1 MNRDSVDFRV
11 TQFAARVPDGVPIV
25 WKGCE
30 MSTGLLVFDLDDS
43 AGNSGG
49 VMDYGR
55 GLVSAEFHVRLRF
68 PHLAAVLEAQGADP
82 EMTLPVRA
90 TLRAEGEVLSDHSF
104 AGGLRGQCDVQ
115 PHGIFSS
122 EGIRVEVLPGL

>member
-1 MNRDSVDFRV
+1 MDFHV
-11 TQFAARVPDGVPIV
+11 TRLEARVPDGVPIV
-25 WKGCE
+25 WHGRE
-30 MSTGLLVFDLDDS
+30 MSSGSLAIDLDDQ

-55 GLVSAEFHVRLRF
+55 GLASVEFHVRLRF
-68 PHLAAVLEAQGADP
+68 PELAARFEALGVDP
-82 EMTLPVRA
+82 QMTLPIRA
-90 TLRAEGEVLSDHSF
+90 TLRAEGEILPDHSF
-104 AGGLRGQCDVQ
+104 AGGLRGRCEVQ